1 MSSAYPIPR
10 RHGRLT
16 FSEPVAGA
24 VSASHSIHILDLSL
38 DGARLEHGIVLRP
51 GTSCYLRFRLAASVL
66 TVNCRVVWSKV
77 VGREAKG
84 PGGTGL
90 TYHSGVQFDTLSREA
105 RAVLTAF
112 LETTGLASPDGS
124 SPE

>member
-10 RHGRLT
+10 RHARLT
-16 FSEPVAGA
+16 FSEPAAGA
-24 VSASHSIHILDLSL
+24 VSANYSVHILDLSL
-38 DGARLEHGIVLRP
+38 GGARLEHAIVLRP
-51 GTSCYLRFRLAASVL
+51 GTSCSLRLRLAASVL

-84 PGGTGL
+84 PGGPGL

-105 RAVLTAF
+105 KAVLAAF
-112 LETTGLASPDGS
+112 LGTTGLAPPDGS
-124 SPE
+124 SPG